1 MTTDGPTSVR
11 EDHSKPEGVARCAV
25 ACVHPRVVPTG
36 VSIAAEHLVRENTRH
51 NPRARLI
58 PGNNVGNNNADLSHR
73 SPPPIW
79 TVYVSSERQR

>member
-1 MTTDGPTSVR
+1 MQLPVTFRFPESLQILHHYFEMSRDDLDGPTSVR

-51 NPRARLI
+51 NP
-58 PGNNVGNNNADLSHR
+58 
-73 SPPPIW
+73 
-79 TVYVSSERQR
+79 